1 MRPLMMEE
9 QSERSR
15 PSSVRKTSQSTRDRL
30 QHSLPRLKPE
40 FRANQRLHV
49 SQSPSSTRDQ
59 FKTLTNDSPLD
70 PSESLA
76 RIQKRLEPSSLFIGI
91 NLDEMLEKSLGE
103 VEELLPG
110 LPETEQIVLLRT
122 LANRLD
128 ELLYPPNRD
137 ACRIHIWGKRLED
150 LCRFL
155 PLSPSVHSPHRA
167 LITRAQAMMGNLST
181 SRAYVNSIDKTE
193 WDVHA
198 GGTVILAVAFY
209 RGLFQCL
216 EFILRDTPY
225 GHSHIENIIHIL
237 LSRTPN
243 VLTVIPRAVEEN
255 WSFVQKRN
263 LSCYLLSSTHD
274 PKRLTDI
281 ITELQANNIPVTQN
295 KILKTIH
302 SLVATT
308 KDVINAQKLYGS
320 IPPSDDYRYIHAGI
334 HLAGRTGNFKQAQAF
349 FDKLKARGQVNKKHI
364 SDVLLSYAVGGHVRE
379 VFRLFDECFPKN
391 DAGQRLNRPD
401 NHHYSIAL
409 LAHTRAN
416 ARNARDG
423 DFDAVITLVEDMQ
436 RSGLQPDNV
445 TFGSAIRACSFK
457 TKDLQGLSDVFSMMR
472 KLGAKPD
479 RATYTTLLGDFANRK
494 DSESAEFLYKLA
506 CEEGIIPDARMTLKL
521 IDALVISG
529 SLEGAT
535 RIFDYLSSQPRT
547 SRYLP
552 LEVYNL
558 LIKAHVMMGAP
569 FPGCSSSSKG

>member
-1 MRPLMMEE
+1 
-9 QSERSR
+9 
-15 PSSVRKTSQSTRDRL
+15 
-30 QHSLPRLKPE
+30 
-40 FRANQRLHV
+40 
-49 SQSPSSTRDQ
+49 
-59 FKTLTNDSPLD
+59 
-70 PSESLA
+70 
-76 RIQKRLEPSSLFIGI
+76 
-91 NLDEMLEKSLGE
+91 MLEKSLGE

-155 PLSPSVHSPHRA
+155 PSSPSVHSPHRA

-216 EFILRDTPY
+216 EFILRVTPY

-320 IPPSDDYRYIHAGI
+320 IPPSDEYRYIHAGI

-379 VFRLFDECFPKN
+379 VFRLFDECFPKMMQ
-391 DAGQRLNRPD
+391 DKD
-401 NHHYSIAL
+401 SIAPIIIIIQL
-409 LAHTRAN
+409 PYLPTPEPMHETP
-416 ARNARDG
+416 G
-423 DFDAVITLVEDMQ
+423 TETLMP
-436 RSGLQPDNV
+436 SSLWWKICNV
-445 TFGSAIRACSFK
+445 PGCN
-457 TKDLQGLSDVFSMMR
+457 L
-472 KLGAKPD
+472 
-479 RATYTTLLGDFANRK
+479 TTLLL
-494 DSESAEFLYKLA
+494 E
-506 CEEGIIPDARMTLKL
+506 ARFGHVPSKPKTCK
-521 IDALVISG
+521 V
-529 SLEGAT
+529 
-535 RIFDYLSSQPRT
+535 FRT
-547 SRYLP
+547 F
-552 LEVYNL
+552 
-558 LIKAHVMMGAP
+558 
-569 FPGCSSSSKG
+569 FP

>member
-40 FRANQRLHV
+40 FRPNQRLHV

-91 NLDEMLEKSLGE
+91 NLDEVLEKSLGE

-181 SRAYVNSIDKTE
+181 SLAFVNSIDKTE
-193 WDVHA
+193 WDAHA

-349 FDKLKARGQVNKKHI
+349 FDKLKARG
-364 SDVLLSYAVGGHVRE
+364 
-379 VFRLFDECFPKN
+379 
-391 DAGQRLNRPD
+391 
-401 NHHYSIAL
+401 
-409 LAHTRAN
+409 
-416 ARNARDG
+416 
-423 DFDAVITLVEDMQ
+423 
-436 RSGLQPDNV
+436 
-445 TFGSAIRACSFK
+445 
-457 TKDLQGLSDVFSMMR
+457 
-472 KLGAKPD
+472 
-479 RATYTTLLGDFANRK
+479 
-494 DSESAEFLYKLA
+494 
-506 CEEGIIPDARMTLKL
+506 
-521 IDALVISG
+521 
-529 SLEGAT
+529 
-535 RIFDYLSSQPRT
+535 
-547 SRYLP
+547 
-552 LEVYNL
+552 
-558 LIKAHVMMGAP
+558 
-569 FPGCSSSSKG
+569 